1 MRSRSLVLTLAL
13 VLIGGFPAHSAY
25 AARTTAD
32 DEAEEPFQGRTVQ
45 YYRPEACKKCHEEI
59 YNQWKSSMHAKST
72 ALKDPIHEA
81 MYQSTRLS
89 SRDLPDLAM
98 RHLTPE
104 LSGHINRE
112 AIDWSA

>member
-1 MRSRSLVLTLAL
+1 MEVVVRSRSLVLTLAL

-59 YNQWKSSMHAKST
+59 YNQWKS
-72 ALKDPIHEA
+72 
-81 MYQSTRLS
+81 
-89 SRDLPDLAM
+89 
-98 RHLTPE
+98 
-104 LSGHINRE
+104 
-112 AIDWSA
+112 